1 MPIVHSKNLRTYTN
15 KPIQGLKKEVFM
27 NIKISSVHFDADKKL
42 LEFVDKKLNKLI
54 KLYDDITAAEV
65 FLRLENKQDIEN
77 KLVEI
82 KLFIPGNDLFA
93 KKQSKSFEESTDI
106 VIEALR
112 QQIIKHKEKL
122 RGV

>member
-1 MPIVHSKNLRTYTN
+1 
-15 KPIQGLKKEVFM
+15 M
-27 NIKISSVHFDADKKL
+27 NIKVSSVHFDADKKL

-54 KLYDDITAAEV
+54 KLYEDITGAEV
-65 FLRLENKQDIEN
+65 FLRLENSQDLEN

-82 KLFIPGNDLFA
+82 KLFIPGSDLFA

-112 QQIIKHKEKL
+112 QQIIKLKDKI

>member
-1 MPIVHSKNLRTYTN
+1 
-15 KPIQGLKKEVFM
+15 M
-27 NIKISSVHFDADKKL
+27 NIKVSSVHFDADKKL

-54 KLYDDITAAEV
+54 KLYEDIIGAEV
-65 FLRLENKQDIEN
+65 FLRLENAQDLEN
-77 KLVEI
+77 KVVEI

-93 KKQSKSFEESTDI
+93 KKQSKTFEESTDV

-112 QQIIKHKEKL
+112 QQIIKRKDKI